1 VKTLLALVTFSRTC
15 RVGDSAPPPGF
26 RLARSMCAIGILGC
40 VLAAGLLAADT
51 DIRLPEAEKQ
61 ADKARVLSL
70 LRDHADPNARLADG
84 DTALHWAAYQ
94 DDVETAQ
101 ALLKAGADANAANR
115 YGVTPLS
122 LACTNGSAAMLEL
135 LIRAKADVN
144 LALPEGET
152 PLMTAARTG
161 KVDAIRVL
169 IKNGADLKA
178 KETTHGQTALMW
190 AAAEGNMAAVETLV
204 EYGADLHAVSKGGF
218 TAFLFAVREG
228 RLDTAKAMLKA
239 GVAVDEELQP
249 PSKQA
254 GMTAMNLAVANAHYE
269 LAAMLLDAGADPNA
283 AKHGW
288 TALHTV
294 TWIRQ
299 PGYASNDPAPTGSG
313 NMSSLDF
320 VKKIAAKGANL
331 NARMTK
337 RTSVGLSSLNTKGA
351 TPFLLAARTG
361 DAQLMRLLAKLGA
374 DPLLPNEDNTT
385 PLMVAAGVG
394 TRSPGEDAG
403 TDAEVLEAVKVAL
416 ELGNDPNA
424 VDKNG
429 ETAMHGAAYKQVA
442 PAAQYLL
449 DHGAKIEDFNKKNS
463 HGWTPLRIADGVHRG
478 MNLRASP
485 ETAAVLRK
493 AMAAAGVSTVV
504 EPEENISGATK

>member
-1 VKTLLALVTFSRTC
+1 MLVP
-15 RVGDSAPPPGF
+15 AA
-26 RLARSMCAIGILGC
+26 RLM
-40 VLAAGLLAADT
+40 AAGA
-51 DIRLPEAEKQ
+51 DIRLPEAEKN
-61 ADKARVLSL
+61 ADKAQVLTL
-70 LRDHADPNARLADG
+70 LRNHADPNSRMADG
-84 DTALHWAAYQ
+84 ATALHWAAYQ
-94 DDVETAQ
+94 DDRETAQ
-101 ALLKAGADANAANR
+101 ALVDAGADANVTNR

-122 LACTNGSAAMLEL
+122 LACTNGSAAMIEL
-135 LIRAKADVN
+135 LVRAKADVN
-144 LALPEGET
+144 LSLPEGET

-161 KVDAIRVL
+161 KADAIRVL
-169 IKNGADLKA
+169 LRNGADA
-178 KETTHGQTALMW
+178 KTREAVHGQTALMW
-190 AAAEGNMAAVETLV
+190 AAAEGNVEAVETLV
-204 EYGADLHAVSKGGF
+204 EFGADLHAVSKGGF

-228 RLDTAKAMLKA
+228 RVDTVKAMLRTGIK
-239 GVAVDEELQP
+239 VDDELQA

-294 TWIRQ
+294 TWVRQ

-313 NMSSLDF
+313 NMSSIAF
-320 VKKIAAKGANL
+320 VKKIAEKGANL

-337 RTSVGLSSLNTKGA
+337 RTNVGLSSLNTKGA

-361 DAQLMRLLAKLGA
+361 DAELMRLLAKLGA
-374 DPLLPNEDNTT
+374 DPRLPNDDDTT

-403 TDAEVLEAVKVAL
+403 TDAEVLEAVKVAI

-429 ETAMHGAAYKQVA
+429 ETAMHGAAYKQVPA
-442 PAAQYLL
+442 AAQYLL
-449 DHGAKIEDFNKKNS
+449 DHGAKIEVFNRKNS

-485 ETAAVLRK
+485 ETAVVLRR
-493 AMAAAGVSTVV
+493 AMTAAGVPTVV